1 MADADRCVMCGE
13 IIPEGSQVCTKCSAQ
28 TKTKP
33 TTLYAIKHK
42 QSGRLVTGTDFRYS
56 PHRQILS
63 DYQSPL
69 LFTGYNLLH
78 EIQHRQVSLRYYTV
92 VGVTIQEV

>member
-13 IIPEGSQVCTKCSAQ
+13 IIPEGSQVCTKCAAQ

-56 PHRQILS
+56 PHRQICS
-63 DYQSPL
+63 EYHSPL
-69 LFTGYNLLH
+69 LFTGYNLLQ

-92 VGVTIQEV
+92 VGVTVEEV